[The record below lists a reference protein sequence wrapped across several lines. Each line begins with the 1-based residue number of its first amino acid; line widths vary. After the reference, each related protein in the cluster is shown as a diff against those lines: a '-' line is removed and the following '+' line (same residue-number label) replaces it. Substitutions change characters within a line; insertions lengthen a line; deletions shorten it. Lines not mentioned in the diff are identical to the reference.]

1 MSRNTF
7 RGALPHV
14 AEMRRILAVMEGMS
28 DVVATLPEVL
38 DEPRIYLSAA
48 QAEKCRQYPRLSNLV
63 LPGWVKLSLVSD
75 ALGFGKA
82 GIDSA
87 LQYTQQVPW
96 LWATEFENVHSTWNF
111 VEPHITIDG
120 QEYKDSETY
129 YKAEQDKLPFSRANG
144 VIWDSKKVKVMTRAV
159 TAKFNNSA
167 EARQLLIST
176 HPFPLLSIK
185 NDSFW
190 GFDARYGDQNMLA
203 QKNMLA
209 QILMD
214 LRQKY
219 VNGELVS
226 GAELAHVP
234 SPHMRDHGLALL
246 EQKNM
251 LAQILMDLRH
261 GQSPPMRDQERPP
274 GYVPSPH
281 MRDHFCANNTYFV
294 RTDTASTTWTR
305 SRTPSASVRN
315 ARGTAPTSPNLSPT
329 P

>member
-28 DVVATLPEVL
+28 DVVATLPEVV

-48 QAEKCRQYPRLSNLV
+48 QAQICRRYPTLSNLV

-75 ALGFGKA
+75 ALGFGQA
-82 GIDSA
+82 GIDFA
-87 LQYTQQVPW
+87 LQHTQQVPW

-120 QEYKDSETY
+120 QAYQDSETY
-129 YKAEQDKLPFSRANG
+129 YKAEQEKLPFSPANK
-144 VIWDSKKVKVMTRAV
+144 VIWDSKKVEVMTRAV
-159 TAKFNNSA
+159 TAKFNKSA

-190 GFDARYGDQNMLA
+190 GFDARHGGQ
-203 QKNMLA
+203 NMLA

-234 SPHMRDHGLALL
+234 SPHMRDHGPAS
-246 EQKNM
+246 
-251 LAQILMDLRH
+251 RH

-281 MRDHFCANNTYFV
+281 MRDHFCANNPYFV
-294 RTDTASTTWTR
+294 CTDTAS
-305 SRTPSASVRN
+305 
-315 ARGTAPTSPNLSPT
+315 
-329 P
+329 